1 MTMKQIMKKRPAWSS
16 VIVLAALAL
25 VAGSA
30 YYGYA
35 ASAAEGEAPPRTAT
49 VTRDTIQASVPAEGR
64 IAVDRWD
71 LSFPAQG
78 TVATVNVKTGDTVVA
93 GQVLATLA
101 SGKADAQL
109 AQAEAALAAADAKL
123 DGVLAG
129 PAATDVAVKQASLDA
144 AIAGLA
150 SAQEA
155 YDLLVAQSL
164 ESTVSATE
172 LQAKQTSVSNAES
185 AVRIA
190 QANLA
195 AAQAGSTSDEVA
207 AARAAVAQAQASAD
221 SASLATSDLV
231 LVAPVDGTIIE
242 VNIQAGS
249 IVSSGGA
256 AALVMADLEHL
267 YVEAAL
273 DENDYSQAEMG
284 LPVDILVD
292 ALEGTSLEGTVTALS
307 PVGSVDQNGIATY
320 TLITSLD
327 AAGSRAAAG
336 MTVRLDVIT
345 ERAEDVLVIPNEAVS
360 LLDGKQVVS
369 VLSENGS
376 TTTVA
381 VELGMTDGSIV
392 EVVSGLESGQRVVL
406 PAEEG

>member
-1 MTMKQIMKKRPAWSS
+1 MKQIMKKRPAWS
-16 VIVLAALAL
+16 IAIALAALVL
-25 VAGSA
+25 VASSA

-35 ASAAEGEAPPRTAT
+35 ASAAEDEAPVRTAT
-49 VTRDTIQASVPAEGR
+49 VTRDTIQKSVPAEGR
-64 IAVDRWD
+64 VEVDRWE

-78 TVATVNVKTGDTVVA
+78 TVATVNVKPGDTVVA

-109 AQAEAALAAADAKL
+109 AQAQAALAAADAKL
-123 DGVLAG
+123 DGILAG

-144 AIAGLA
+144 AIASLA
-150 SAQEA
+150 SAREA

-164 ESTVSATE
+164 ESTVSAAE

-221 SASLATSDLV
+221 SASLGTGDLV
-231 LVAPVDGTIIE
+231 LVAPVDGTVIE
-242 VNIQAGS
+242 VNIKAGS

-273 DENDYSQAEMG
+273 DENDYAKAEVG
-284 LPVDILVD
+284 LPVDVLVD
-292 ALEGTSLEGTVTALS
+292 ALEGTSLEGTVTVLS

-320 TLITSLD
+320 ALITSLD

-336 MTVRLDVIT
+336 MTVRLDVII

-369 VLSENGS
+369 VLGENGS
-376 TTTVA
+376 TTTVT

-392 EVVSGLESGQRVVL
+392 EVVSGLESGQRVIL
-406 PAEEG
+406 PAEEQ